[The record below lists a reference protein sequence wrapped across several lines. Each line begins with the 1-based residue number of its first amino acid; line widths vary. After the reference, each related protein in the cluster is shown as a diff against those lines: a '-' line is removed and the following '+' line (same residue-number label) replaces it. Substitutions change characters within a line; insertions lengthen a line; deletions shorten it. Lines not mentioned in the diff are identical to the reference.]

1 MSRVLHVM
9 MKLPEK
15 YGSAFQSFA
24 HESLGRHT
32 HCFMSLRTG
41 RDAATHP
48 ATRPFEMLPRG
59 AIGKFLALRRRMAEF
74 APEVVVFHGMNFLPA
89 ETAAL
94 LALFATSD
102 VRYRAVWC
110 IWGADVYKF
119 QNPRPGARAML
130 SELLRRRL
138 LRRVLYVSTLVAGD
152 AEIARQ
158 HYSPRAEL
166 FNAFYPLPNV
176 IDRPPVRR
184 PATATEP
191 FFVQVGNS
199 ASPNNEHDAVLERLA
214 TLSGNFRVLCP
225 LAHGPARNAERV
237 AALGTRLFGERFQ
250 AHRQMVPPDEYARL
264 QSGVVVAIFNHNRQ
278 QGLGNILGLLHA
290 GAKVYV
296 RSDTTTGYFLGRLGL
311 PLHDTRSLDE
321 VRSIEELAAYEP
333 DLPRVQ
339 QVIVE
344 RFSTR
349 TATALWNDLIASVA
363 SRAPKARPGTR
374 RHNPGNPAESA

>member
-24 HESLGRHT
+24 HESLGRHA
-32 HCFMSLRTG
+32 HCFVALRRG

-48 ATRPFEMLPRG
+48 AAQMFDLLPRG
-59 AIGKFLALRRRMAEF
+59 AIGKFLALRRLMNKF
-74 APEVVVFHGMNFLPA
+74 APEVVIFHGMNFRFA
-89 ETAAL
+89 ETVAL

-110 IWGADVYKF
+110 IWGADLYKF
-119 QNPRPGARAML
+119 QNPRPGALATFT
-130 SELLRRRL
+130 ELLRRLL

-166 FNAFYPLPNV
+166 FGAFYPLPNV

-184 PATATEP
+184 PATASEP

-199 ASPNNEHDAVLERLA
+199 ASPNNEHDAVLDRLA
-214 TLSGNFRVLCP
+214 TLPGQFRVFCP
-225 LAHGPARNAERV
+225 LAYGSVSNGARV

-250 AHRQMVPPDEYARL
+250 AHRHMVPPDEYARL
-264 QSGVVVAIFNHNRQ
+264 QAGVVVAIFNHNRQ

-296 RSDTTTGYFLGRLGL
+296 RADTTTGYFLGRLGL
-311 PLHDTRSLDE
+311 PVHDTRSLDD
-321 VRSIEELAAYEP
+321 VRSIDELAAYEP
-333 DLPRVQ
+333 DLPSIQ
-339 QVIVE
+339 QVIAE
-344 RFSTR
+344 RFSAR
-349 TATALWNDLIASVA
+349 TATALWHDLIASVA
-363 SRAPKARPGTR
+363 SRAPKARPAARQHTPD
-374 RHNPGNPAESA
+374 NTAEPA